1 MYHAKH
7 ASRRAAMH
15 GGGRRTRPDRSRSE
29 AAERHAMQRIAAVR
43 SDPPGRAAPAAC
55 TCITLH
61 VVDHG
66 ARLRQRQAV
75 RVDLLG
81 IPWLL
86 E

>member
-1 MYHAKH
+1 
-7 ASRRAAMH
+7 
-15 GGGRRTRPDRSRSE
+15 
-29 AAERHAMQRIAAVR
+29 MQRIAAVR
-43 SDPPGRAAPAAC
+43 SAGPGPRRLYIRPYEV
-55 TCITLH
+55 TLTTSELIDSTLH

>member
-1 MYHAKH
+1 MYIMP
-7 ASRRAAMH
+7 S
-15 GGGRRTRPDRSRSE
+15 TQ
-29 AAERHAMQRIAAVR
+29 AAERRCMAAGAAR
-43 SDPPGRAAPAAC
+43 GSESERGGREACDAAHL
-55 TCITLH
+55 TTSELIDSTLH